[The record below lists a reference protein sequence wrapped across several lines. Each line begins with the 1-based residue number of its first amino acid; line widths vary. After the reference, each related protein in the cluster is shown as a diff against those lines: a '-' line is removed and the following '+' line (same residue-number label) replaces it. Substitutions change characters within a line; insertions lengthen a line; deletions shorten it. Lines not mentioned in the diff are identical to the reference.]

1 MSKLCKFR
9 QLYKLPDYIHLMPR
23 THRGV
28 PSDRCNVLILPRHN
42 AAGSSIMAGYS
53 ATILPAARLWL
64 PQYCR
69 QQHRGCHNIA
79 ALALI
84 LLLGQD
90 YGRHNIADGKIA
102 AAITLLPAGSWQL
115 QSCCLSKYYVR
126 CTLSSWS
133 NTWRAL
139 LSGFSCYILRAKRGL
154 SFSFAWGNA
163 WCVSHKKANSPE
175 RGMEQ
180 HYGKCSN
187 YFDAIML
194 PAAAL

>member
-1 MSKLCKFR
+1 MPFFSFCNPT
-9 QLYKLPDYIHLMPR
+9 LYKFKFEVLRERFGQIAER
-23 THRGV
+23 KTIN
-28 PSDRCNVLILPRHN
+28 PSNFYRECRCNVLILPRHN

-64 PQYCR
+64 PQHCR

-90 YGRHNIADGKIA
+90 YGRHNIADGRIA
-102 AAITLLPAGSWQL
+102 AAITLLPAGSWQP

-126 CTLSSWS
+126 CTLSGWP

-139 LSGFSCYILRAKRGL
+139 HSGFPCYIMWASRD
-154 SFSFAWGNA
+154 FSSWYAGGN
-163 WCVSHKKANSPE
+163 
-175 RGMEQ
+175 
-180 HYGKCSN
+180 
-187 YFDAIML
+187 F
-194 PAAAL
+194 